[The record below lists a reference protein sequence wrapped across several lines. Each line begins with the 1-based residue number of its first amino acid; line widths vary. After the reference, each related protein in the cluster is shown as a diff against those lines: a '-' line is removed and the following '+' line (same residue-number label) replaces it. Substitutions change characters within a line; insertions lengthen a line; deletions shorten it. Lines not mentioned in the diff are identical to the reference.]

1 MVSVT
6 ELVLGSNENID
17 NVQRLQW
24 NVEEGEWVELGVCM
38 FVYMSVIEVIPL
50 SF

>member
-1 MVSVT
+1 MFTGFSVVSVT

-38 FVYMSVIEVIPL
+38 FACAHQL
-50 SF
+50 